1 MVTLQEEELVLMK
14 TRDTIKER
22 VICDSCDKPITG
34 EVNEVRYTKPLSKTD
49 GYLYF
54 HAMPRE
60 CAEADDI
67 HVIPSHRQEIVGAK
81 LA

>member
-1 MVTLQEEELVLMK
+1 MR

-34 EVNEVRYTKPLSKTD
+34 DVNEVGNVKPFSKIKT
-49 GYLYF
+49 YQYF
-54 HAMPRE
+54 HATPRE
-60 CAEADDI
+60 CAETKDI
-67 HVIPSHRQEIVGAK
+67 HVIPSHRQQIVGAK